1 MNFSEKYGIVIS
13 FPEKKIK
20 FHFIKLQ
27 EKADIKNDYL
37 KFSKSEKKIF
47 NLIQNANQ

>member
-13 FPEKKIK
+13 YPEKKLK

-27 EKADIKNDYL
+27 EKANIRDDYL
-37 KFSKSEKKIF
+37 KFSKAEKKIF